1 MTINRIICN
10 FSKLINFIRS
20 IDGDLHN
27 IEDFYIIDKIYDD
40 SWDYNEDELANS
52 MYSGFNDILKIIRN
66 ALIDDTP
73 NNTSITIEDNEYLN
87 DTINVWM
94 KIDNNDS
101 YVMSISKSIYEEKI
115 NNWLALNAKPIVIN
129 V

>member
-1 MTINRIICN
+1 M
-10 FSKLINFIRS
+10 
-20 IDGDLHN
+20 H
-27 IEDFYIIDKIYDD
+27 
-40 SWDYNEDELANS
+40 
-52 MYSGFNDILKIIRN
+52 SGINDILKIIRN
-66 ALIDDTP
+66 ALIVDMP

>member
-1 MTINRIICN
+1 MTINRIMCN

-20 IDGDLHN
+20 IDGDFYN
-27 IEDFYIIDKIYDD
+27 VEDFYIIDTIYDD
-40 SWDYNEDELANS
+40 SWDCNEDELANS
-52 MYSGFNDILKIIRN
+52 MHSGFKYILETLRN

-94 KIDNNDS
+94 KIDDNDS
-101 YVMSISKSIYEEKI
+101 YVMSISKSMYEEKI
-115 NNWLALNAKPIVIN
+115 NNWLALNAKLITMN

>member
-1 MTINRIICN
+1 M
-10 FSKLINFIRS
+10 
-20 IDGDLHN
+20 H
-27 IEDFYIIDKIYDD
+27 
-40 SWDYNEDELANS
+40 
-52 MYSGFNDILKIIRN
+52 SGFNDILKIIRN
-66 ALIDDTP
+66 ALIVDMP

>member
-1 MTINRIICN
+1 MIINRIMCN

-20 IDGDLHN
+20 IDGDLDN

-40 SWDYNEDELANS
+40 SWDYNEDELCNS
-52 MYSGFNDILKIIRN
+52 MHSGFNDILKIIRN

-115 NNWLALNAKPIVIN
+115 NNWLALNDKPIVIN